1 MKIVFDKS
9 YEHLRDKVLYCIE
22 NFSSQGLELGNQKRN
37 SVKVFESDGFKI
49 NIKSFKVPNLINQF
63 VYDTFRK
70 SKAERSFEYANRL
83 LELGIN
89 TPLPIAYIQNDSFF
103 SFKESYFISE
113 HLDCDFTFRELSHD
127 PTFENRDFILKAF
140 ARFTFELHEKGIYFL
155 DHSPGNT
162 LIKKAGNSYK
172 FYLVDLNRMEFRS
185 LTHDERIQN
194 FSRLTTDK
202 TVISIL
208 SEEYS
213 LCVGE
218 DQDMVFEKM
227 WRYTVQFQE
236 RFHRKKR
243 LKEKIKF
250 WKK

>member
-1 MKIVFDKS
+1 MKIVFDNS
-9 YEHLRDKVLYCIE
+9 YEHLRNSVLFCIK

-37 SVKVFESDGFKI
+37 SIKVFEHDGFKI
-49 NIKSFKVPNLINQF
+49 NIKSFKVPNLLNQF

-83 LELGIN
+83 LDLGIN
-89 TPLPIAYIQNDSFF
+89 TPLPIAYIQNASFF
-103 SFKESYFISE
+103 LFKESYFISE
-113 HLDCDFTFRELSHD
+113 HLDCDFTFRELSND
-127 PTFENRDFILKAF
+127 SNLKNRVSILKAF

-162 LIKKAGNSYK
+162 LIKRIGDAYK

-185 LTHDERIQN
+185 LSLDERIQN

-202 TVISIL
+202 AVISIL
-208 SEEYS
+208 SQEYS

-218 DQDMVFEKM
+218 DQGMIFEKM
-227 WRYTVQFQE
+227 WHYTIKFQE
-236 RFHRKKR
+236 QFHRKKR
-243 LKEKIKF
+243 LKRKIKF